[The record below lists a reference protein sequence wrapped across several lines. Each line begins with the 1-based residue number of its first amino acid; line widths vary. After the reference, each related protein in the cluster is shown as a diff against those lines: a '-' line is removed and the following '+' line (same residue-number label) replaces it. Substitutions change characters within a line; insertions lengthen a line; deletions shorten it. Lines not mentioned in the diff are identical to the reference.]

1 MDATY
6 FVLLCAAFVLVAIW
20 LRTSAPEIS
29 DACRFESH
37 GKAVNRSAPMPPDI
51 LILPEDHMG
60 ATGSQRLT
68 LPKTGALTAGDCAGG
83 TCDTEVLASA
93 IGRDQQIVATPRGQD

>member
-6 FVLLCAAFVLVAIW
+6 FVLLCAVLVLVTIW

-37 GKAVNRSAPMPPDI
+37 GKAVNRLAPVPPDI

-68 LPKTGALTAGDCAGG
+68 LRKTGALTAGDCAGV
-83 TCDTEVLASA
+83 TRDTFLASA
-93 IGRDQQIVATPRGQD
+93 IGKDQQIDATPRGQD